1 MHSFLKNNLNLIFF
15 ISLLFLPFIAL
26 GNFFLLL
33 LFFSLIILK
42 EKLPEID
49 FQTSFLI
56 LYVIFTFFSIIFS
69 MDFYRSLGEG
79 KEILNF
85 IAYFLSLIYFSKKI
99 KNEKLIFAFIIPSLF
114 LSFYGILEYFIKGIG
129 DKNYRIHGLQ
139 SHYMTYSGFLLIY
152 FAVLISYFILGEN
165 KKFRRIS
172 FFGALLAIP
181 PIFLS
186 LTRNTWIGLF
196 AILFFLLFFFNK
208 KYLILFFL
216 IPLLLFIFLP
226 DTVGKRIFSI
236 FDLKDKTN
244 FDRLMMWKASFN
256 IFLQKP
262 ITGFGLGIPQKD
274 YIFFKE
280 EGGIRERIPHFHSN
294 IFQILP
300 ERGIF
305 ALISYFGFI
314 TTALFSAYK
323 KRKTWQGLASFLS
336 LLAISLG
343 GLFEFYFGDTEILW
357 MTLFLS
363 NLHREVDE

>member
-1 MHSFLKNNLNLIFF
+1 MHLFLKKNLNLIFF

-26 GNFFLLL
+26 GNFFLILL
-33 LFFSLIILK
+33 LFSLIILK
-42 EKLPEID
+42 EKLPEVD

-56 LYVIFTFFSIIFS
+56 LYVIFTIFSIIFS
-69 MDFYRSLGEG
+69 LDFPRSLKEG

-99 KNEKLIFAFIIPSLF
+99 RYEKLIFAFIIPALF
-114 LSFYGILEYFIKGIG
+114 LSIYGIFEYFLKGIG
-129 DKNYRIHGLQ
+129 DKTYRIRGLQ

-152 FAVLISYFILGEN
+152 FGVLISYFMLGEN

-186 LTRNTWIGLF
+186 LTRNSWVGLF
-196 AILFFLLFFFNK
+196 VILFFLLLFFNK
-208 KYLILFFL
+208 KFLILFFL
-216 IPLLLFIFLP
+216 IPLILFLILP
-226 DTVGKRIFSI
+226 DTVGKRVFSI
-236 FDLKDKTN
+236 FDLKDRTN
-244 FDRLMMWKASFN
+244 LDRIMMWKASFN

-280 EGGIRERIPHFHSN
+280 EGAIRERIPHFHSN
-294 IFQILP
+294 IFQILA

-305 ALISYFGFI
+305 ALLSYLGFI
-314 TTALFSAYK
+314 ISGLISSYK
-323 KRKTWQGLASFLS
+323 RRKKWQGLASFLS
-336 LLAISLG
+336 ILGISIA

-357 MTLFLS
+357 MTLFIS
-363 NLHREVDE
+363 NLHREADE